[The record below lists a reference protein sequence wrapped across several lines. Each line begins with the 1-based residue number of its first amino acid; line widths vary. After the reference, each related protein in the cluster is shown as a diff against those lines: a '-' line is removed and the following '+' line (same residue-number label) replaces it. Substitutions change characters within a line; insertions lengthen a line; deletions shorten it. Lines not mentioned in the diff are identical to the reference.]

1 MPQERR
7 SPATGE
13 REAGTVG
20 ARGAGSLRE
29 LPAAEVTGTAQA
41 LNLWAW
47 GRSLALETVA
57 GATPPMRITGDDRA
71 VAELAVSRARLR
83 RRWPGR
89 RRRCGSPVTTG
100 PSPSSPR

>member
-29 LPAAEVTGTAQA
+29 LPAPEVTGTAQA
-41 LNLWAW
+41 LNLWSW

-57 GATPPMRITGDDRA
+57 GATPPMRSEERRVGKAKSSGRLVEQGYNSMPQQADVPGEDWA
-71 VAELAVSRARLR
+71 VRSD
-83 RRWPGR
+83 
-89 RRRCGSPVTTG
+89 
-100 PSPSSPR
+100 